1 MSLSIYIKAFHG
13 VIAIGDFIL
22 TGSQLLLKV
31 ININKKRNNHFIEG
45 IQYRS
50 INNDMYKNIPP
61 LLHCIHFYSDV
72 FQLLD
77 DTAINEVVETK
88 EVMKISSN
96 DIVDIAF
103 VFKADEVKNILSDCC
118 GRSNVFIIHYKER
131 NNSGIRSR
139 SLIPIDSWQ
148 PFHKN
153 NSYPLRIWHGLQT
166 IGKEICTCLWSTYKP
181 VKWSHSIAI
190 SNEVWLYFSQSLNI
204 VCETKERKMRRMII
218 SYLPDMSL
226 QPSFQVIKLQLIGIR
241 TQDQL
246 SMLQLSIGA
255 LTGIGIKKRM
265 FEVDQVTNK
274 KKRKFLSNGDL
285 VKRIGPLPEEVDEI
299 DMKVN
304 LRGTKKPGIDFIYD
318 SSTSLFKIQ
327 IRHTTLNIVAGPHL
341 SLENLFH
348 DSNKEINVTLPAPV
362 TENKVIEGD
371 IGHIFYDTQQKS
383 WYKVKSILNENEIE
397 VISFDFMHDE
407 EFGERIIYN
416 KSKAI
421 KLMNEQE
428 NN

>member
-61 LLHCIHFYSDV
+61 LLHRIHFYSDV

-166 IGKEICTCLWSTYKP
+166 IGKEIRTCLWSTYKP

-285 VKRIGPLPEEVDEI
+285 VKRIGPLPEEVDEM